1 MTMVLFIT
9 SSPYVNGADRALL
22 SNDNEFIDRIYA
34 VLPPCPRALFIAADP
49 ENRADTCRFGAD
61 TVAAFSE
68 AGMPFQSYHILDGF
82 NAQEAEALIGQSDLI
97 LLSGGHVPTQNAFF
111 REIGLRGLLED
122 FSGVI
127 VGVSAGSMN
136 CAEYVYAQPEEPGE
150 TSPDY
155 ERWLPGLALT
165 GVNILPHYQKVKDSI
180 LDGQRLF
187 EDVTYPDSF
196 GNHFFAL
203 PDGSYFYQDEEGL
216 LLCGEGYRLHDGILE
231 QLTRNGEVLDMA
243 ELD

>member
-1 MTMVLFIT
+1 MILFLT
-9 SSPYVNGADRALL
+9 SSPYVIGADRALL
-22 SNDNEFIDRIYA
+22 SNDNEFVDRIRA
-34 VLPPCPRALFIAADP
+34 GLPPYPRALFVAANP
-49 ENRADTCRFGAD
+49 EDRGGTCRFGAD
-61 TVAAFSE
+61 TAAAFSA
-68 AGMPFQSYHILDGF
+68 AGMPFQSYHILDGC
-82 NAQEAEALIGQSDLI
+82 NAQDAQALVKQSDLI

-111 REIGLRGLLED
+111 REIGLRELLEG
-122 FSGVI
+122 FPGVI
-127 VGVSAGSMN
+127 VGISAGSMN

-150 TSPDY
+150 TAPDY

-165 GVNILPHYQKVKDSI
+165 DVNLLPHYQKVKDSI

-231 QLTRNGEVLDMA
+231 QLTVSGDVLDMA
-243 ELD
+243 ELG

>member
-1 MTMVLFIT
+1 MVLFIT

-22 SNDNEFIDRIYA
+22 SNDNEFVDRIRA
-34 VLPPCPRALFIAADP
+34 VLPPYPRALFIAADP

-61 TVAAFSE
+61 TVAAFGE

-82 NAQEAEALIGQSDLI
+82 NAQEAEALIGENDLI

-111 REIGLRGLLED
+111 REMGLRGLLED
-122 FSGVI
+122 FPGVI
-127 VGVSAGSMN
+127 VGISAGSMN
-136 CAEYVYAQPEEPGE
+136 SAEYVYAQPEEPGE

-165 GVNILPHYQKVKDSI
+165 DVNILPHYQKVKDNI

-196 GNHFFAL
+196 GNDFFVL

-231 QLTRNGEVLDMA
+231 QLTVNGEVLDMA

>member
-1 MTMVLFIT
+1 MVLFLT
-9 SSPYVNGADRALL
+9 SSPYINGADRALL
-22 SNDNEFIDRIYA
+22 SNENEFIDRIRV

-61 TVAAFSE
+61 TAAAFAQ
-68 AGMPFQSYHILDGF
+68 AGIPFQSYHILDGF

-111 REIGLRGLLED
+111 REIGLRGLLEG
-122 FSGVI
+122 FNGVI
-127 VGVSAGSMN
+127 VGISAGSMN

-150 TSPDY
+150 TSENY

-165 GVNILPHYQKVKDSI
+165 NVNILPHYQRVKDNL

-196 GNHFFAL
+196 GNHFFPL

-231 QLTRNGEVLDMA
+231 QLTVNSEVLDMS
-243 ELD
+243 ELS

>member
-1 MTMVLFIT
+1 MTMILFLT
-9 SSPYVNGADRALL
+9 SSPYVIGADRALL
-22 SNDNEFIDRIYA
+22 SSDNEFVDRIRA
-34 VLPPCPRALFIAADP
+34 VLPPYPRALFVAANPDD
-49 ENRADTCRFGAD
+49 RGGTCRFGAD
-61 TVAAFSE
+61 TAAAFSE
-68 AGMPFQSYHILDGF
+68 AGIPFQSYHILDGY
-82 NAQEAEALIGQSDLI
+82 NAQDAQALIGQNDLI

-111 REIGLRGLLED
+111 REIGLRELLEG

-127 VGVSAGSMN
+127 VGISAGSMN

-150 TSPDY
+150 TAPDY

-165 GVNILPHYQKVKDSI
+165 GVNLLPHYQKVKDSI

-196 GNHFFAL
+196 GNDFFAL
-203 PDGSYFYQDEEGL
+203 PDGSYFYQDDEGL

-231 QLTRNGEVLDMA
+231 QLTTNGQVLDMA
-243 ELD
+243 ELG

>member
-1 MTMVLFIT
+1 MVLFLT

-22 SNDNEFIDRIYA
+22 SNDNEFVDRIRS

-61 TVAAFSE
+61 TAAAFAQ
-68 AGMPFQSYHILDGF
+68 AGMPFRSYHILDGF

-111 REIGLRGLLED
+111 REIGLRGLLEG
-122 FSGVI
+122 FPGVI
-127 VGVSAGSMN
+127 VGISAGSMN

-231 QLTRNGEVLDMA
+231 QLTVNSEVLDMS
-243 ELD
+243 ELS

>member
-1 MTMVLFIT
+1 MVLFIT

-22 SNDNEFIDRIYA
+22 SNDNEFIDRIRA
-34 VLPPCPRALFIAADP
+34 VLPSYPRALFIAADP

-111 REIGLRGLLED
+111 REIGLRGLLEG
-122 FSGVI
+122 FPGVI
-127 VGVSAGSMN
+127 VGIGAGSMN

-231 QLTRNGEVLDMA
+231 QLTVNSEVLDMS
-243 ELD
+243 ELS

>member
-1 MTMVLFIT
+1 MVLFLT
-9 SSPYVNGADRALL
+9 SSPYVIGADRALL
-22 SNDNEFIDRIYA
+22 SNDNEFVDRIRA
-34 VLPPCPRALFIAADP
+34 VLPSYPRALFIAADP

-61 TVAAFSE
+61 TMAAFAE
-68 AGMPFQSYHILDGF
+68 VGIPFQSYHILDGC
-82 NAQEAEALIGQSDLI
+82 NAQDARALIGQSDLV

-111 REIGLRGLLED
+111 REIGLRELLEG
-122 FSGVI
+122 FPGVI
-127 VGVSAGSMN
+127 VGISAGSMN

-150 TSPDY
+150 TAPDY

-165 GVNILPHYQKVKDSI
+165 DVNILPHYQKVKDSI

-231 QLTRNGEVLDMA
+231 QLTVSGEVLDMA
-243 ELD
+243 ELG

>member
-1 MTMVLFIT
+1 MVLFLT
-9 SSPYVNGADRALL
+9 SSPYVIGADRALL
-22 SNDNEFIDRIYA
+22 SNDNEFIDRIRA
-34 VLPPCPRALFIAADP
+34 VLPLYPRVLFVAANP
-49 ENRADTCRFGAD
+49 EDRGGTCRFGAD
-61 TVAAFSE
+61 TATAFSE
-68 AGMPFQSYHILDGF
+68 AGIPFQSYHILDGY
-82 NAQEAEALIGQSDLI
+82 NAQDAQALIGQSDLI

-111 REIGLRGLLED
+111 REIGLRELLEG

-127 VGVSAGSMN
+127 VGISAGSMN

-150 TSPDY
+150 TVPDY

-165 GVNILPHYQKVKDSI
+165 DVNLLPHYQKVKDSV

-196 GNHFFAL
+196 GNDFFAL
-203 PDGSYFYQDEEGL
+203 PDGSYFYQDDEGL

-231 QLTRNGEVLDMA
+231 QLTVNGQVLDMA
-243 ELD
+243 ELG

>member
-1 MTMVLFIT
+1 MVLFIT

-22 SNDNEFIDRIYA
+22 SNDNEFIDRIRA
-34 VLPPCPRALFIAADP
+34 VLPSYPRALFIAADP

-111 REIGLRGLLED
+111 REIGLRWLLED

-150 TSPDY
+150 TGPDY
-155 ERWLPGLALT
+155 ERWLPGLALRD
-165 GVNILPHYQKVKDSI
+165 VNILPHYQRVKDNL

-231 QLTRNGEVLDMA
+231 QLTVSGQVLDMA

>member
-1 MTMVLFIT
+1 MVLFIT

-22 SNDNEFIDRIYA
+22 SNDNEFVDRIRA
-34 VLPPCPRALFIAADP
+34 VLPEYPRALFLAADP

-61 TVAAFSE
+61 TVAAFGE

-122 FSGVI
+122 FPGVI
-127 VGVSAGSMN
+127 VGISAGSMN

-150 TSPDY
+150 TGPDY

-165 GVNILPHYQKVKDSI
+165 DVNILPHYQKVKDNI

-231 QLTRNGEVLDMA
+231 QLTVSGEVLDMA
-243 ELD
+243 EL

>member
-1 MTMVLFIT
+1 MVLFLT

-22 SNDNEFIDRIYA
+22 SNDNEFVDRIRA
-34 VLPPCPRALFIAADP
+34 VLPPCPRALFIAAAPD
-49 ENRADTCRFGAD
+49 NRADTCRFGAD
-61 TVAAFSE
+61 TVAAFAE
-68 AGMPFQSYHILDGF
+68 AGMAFQSYHILDGY
-82 NAQEAEALIGQSDLI
+82 NAWEAEALIGQSDLI

-127 VGVSAGSMN
+127 VGISAGSMN

-150 TSPDY
+150 TGPDY

-165 GVNILPHYQKVKDSI
+165 DVNILPHYQKVKDNI

-196 GNHFFAL
+196 GNDFFAL

-231 QLTRNGEVLDMA
+231 QLAVNGQVLDMA

>member
-1 MTMVLFIT
+1 MILFLT
-9 SSPYVNGADRALL
+9 SSPYVIGADRALL
-22 SNDNEFIDRIYA
+22 SNDNEFVDRIRA
-34 VLPPCPRALFIAADP
+34 VLPSYPRALFIAADP

-61 TVAAFSE
+61 TVAAFAE
-68 AGMPFQSYHILDGF
+68 VGIPFQSYHILDGC
-82 NAQEAEALIGQSDLI
+82 NAQDAQALIGQSDLL

-111 REIGLRGLLED
+111 REIGLRELLEG
-122 FSGVI
+122 FPGVI
-127 VGVSAGSMN
+127 VGISAGSMN

-150 TSPDY
+150 TAPDY

-165 GVNILPHYQKVKDSI
+165 DVNLLPHYQKVKDSI

-196 GNHFFAL
+196 GNDFFAL

-216 LLCGEGYRLHDGILE
+216 LLCGEGYYLHDGILE
-231 QLTRNGEVLDMA
+231 QLTVNGQVLDMA
-243 ELD
+243 ELG